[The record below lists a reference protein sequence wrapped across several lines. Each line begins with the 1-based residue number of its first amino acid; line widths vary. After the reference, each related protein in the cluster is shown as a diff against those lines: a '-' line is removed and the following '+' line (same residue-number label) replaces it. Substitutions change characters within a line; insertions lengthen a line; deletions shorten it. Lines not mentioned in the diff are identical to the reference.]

1 VDFGKSFIFYVT
13 HKKGM
18 KGQKGLLL
26 MQQTFAQKKWDT
38 FEINWARAAERERE
52 RMCTSLKGKSSASS
66 IWTTWPILGRF
77 RASGSTHLK
86 ATSRERLSA
95 REVGFNSMLGS
106 ATSSERLLPTICF
119 NQSTR
124 FICRKN
130 TQFLIIKTWR
140 YAH

>member
-1 VDFGKSFIFYVT
+1 MDFGTSFIYVT
-13 HKKGM
+13 RKKGAKRIITNATNFCTKQM
-18 KGQKGLLL
+18 H
-26 MQQTFAQKKWDT
+26 T
-38 FEINWARAAERERE
+38 FEINRARAAAAERE

-86 ATSRERLSA
+86 ATSRERLST

-124 FICRKN
+124 FICTKN

-140 YAH
+140 YVH